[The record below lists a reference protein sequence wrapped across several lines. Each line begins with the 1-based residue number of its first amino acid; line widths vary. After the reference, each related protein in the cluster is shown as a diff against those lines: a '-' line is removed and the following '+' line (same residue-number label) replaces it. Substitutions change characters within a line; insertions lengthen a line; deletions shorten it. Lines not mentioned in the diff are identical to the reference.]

1 MHTNKWI
8 SLLALLLLLQ
18 ACVTVDDQYSKNE
31 KASKINVELGMGY
44 LQQNNLDLASE
55 KLLKAIRQDP
65 NSAPAH
71 NAYAILQ
78 DRLKQLDLAE
88 YHYKKAVSLDSNDS
102 QSSNNYG
109 AFLCRNGREA
119 ESEEYFMAA
128 LKNPLYK
135 TPEYAYTNAAL
146 CLNKINQKK
155 QAKEYLHK
163 ALEVKSDFGVALYA
177 LANIYFEEGQYDKAK
192 LYMDRY
198 QLVARPT
205 AKSLWLAIRAG
216 LELDME
222 GDVAE
227 LALRLQTDFPNSDEY
242 QSWLKIQ

>member
-1 MHTNKWI
+1 
-8 SLLALLLLLQ
+8 LLASLLLLQ
-18 ACVTVDDQYSKNE
+18 ACVTVDEQYSKNE
-31 KASKINVELGMGY
+31 KASKINVELGIGY

-55 KLLKAIRQDP
+55 KLLKALRQDP

-88 YHYKKAVSLDSNDS
+88 YHYKKAVSLDSRDS

-146 CLNKINQKK
+146 CLNKINQKNV
-155 QAKEYLHK
+155 AKEYLKK
-163 ALEVKSDFGVALYA
+163 ALATKSDFGVALFA
-177 LANIYFEEGQYDKAK
+177 LAEIYFEEGQYDKAK
-192 LYMDRY
+192 LYLDRY

-205 AKSLWLAIRAG
+205 SRSLWLAIRNE
-216 LELDME
+216 LEINSE
-222 GDVAE
+222 ADVGE
-227 LALRLQTDFPNSDEY
+227 LVQRLRTDFPESDEY
-242 QSWLKIQ
+242 QSWLKI

>member
-1 MHTNKWI
+1 
-8 SLLALLLLLQ
+8 LLASLLLLQ
-18 ACVTVDDQYSKNE
+18 ACVTVDEQYSKNE
-31 KASKINVELGMGY
+31 KASKINVELGIGY

-55 KLLKAIRQDP
+55 KLLKALRQDP

-88 YHYKKAVSLDSNDS
+88 YHYKKAVSLDSRDS

-119 ESEEYFMAA
+119 ESEEYFMNA

-146 CLNKINQKK
+146 CLNKINQKSV
-155 QAKEYLHK
+155 AKEYLKK
-163 ALEVKSDFGVALYA
+163 ALAVKSDFGVALIA
-177 LANIYFEEGQYDKAK
+177 LAEIYFEEGQYDKAK
-192 LYMDRY
+192 LYLDRY

-205 AKSLWLAIRAG
+205 PRSLWLAIRNE
-216 LELDME
+216 LEINGE
-222 GDVAE
+222 ADVGE
-227 LALRLQTDFPNSDEY
+227 LAQRLRTDFPDSDEY

>member
-18 ACVTVDDQYSKNE
+18 ACVSVDDQYSKNE
-31 KASKINVELGMGY
+31 KASKINVELGIGY
-44 LQQNNLDLASE
+44 LRQNNLDQASE

-65 NSAPAH
+65 DSAPAH

-78 DRLKQLDLAE
+78 ERLKQLDLAE
-88 YHYKKAVSLDSNDS
+88 YHYKKAVSLDSRDS

-119 ESEEYFMAA
+119 ESEEYFLAA

-146 CLNKINQKK
+146 CLNKINQKNM
-155 QAKEYLHK
+155 AKEYLHK
-163 ALEVKSDFGVALYA
+163 ALASNNNFGVALYA
-177 LANIYFEEGQYDKAK
+177 LSKIYFEEGQYDKVK
-192 LYMDRY
+192 LYMDHY
-198 QLVARPT
+198 QLVAQPT
-205 AKSLWLAIRAG
+205 AQSLWLAIRAE
-216 LELDME
+216 LEIDS
-222 GDVAE
+222 DVE
-227 LALRLQTDFPNSDEY
+227 TICIYKSTHF
-242 QSWLKIQ
+242 